1 MGLSRQLRPMPLVI
15 GGIVALGD
23 IVGREREVHEIVSS
37 VPTGGVILVGD
48 RRHGK
53 TSLTRLAHEAVR
65 AAGHHAVQLSAERDS
80 YENFARALADALGQL
95 SSAAAREAKRW
106 RLTLNAGPMKAE
118 RSPAPESDLD
128 ELIRAA
134 IPRDK
139 SKALVLFID
148 EITVLARN
156 LERKERGSGEAF
168 LHLLRRLRQEHPG
181 RLATVLSGSIGFHHV
196 SDEALTTVNDIPKL
210 LVGPISEEDA
220 TWLAGCLLL
229 GERVPAGEGV
239 AEAVAAAAERI
250 PYYVQLL
257 VKAARDDAA
266 AMRSPVTV
274 HEIPQLLENAI
285 TNTSDPWNLRHY
297 RDRIP
302 EYYRADAGLV
312 RALLD
317 VYANSVPALD
327 IDETRRLLSSTSDH
341 MADRDQLV
349 ALVERLE
356 QDHYLRRQGSADRF
370 ASELLRRSWVA
381 MRR

>member
-1 MGLSRQLRPMPLVI
+1 MSSPRELRPMPLVI
-15 GGIVALGD
+15 GGVVALSD
-23 IVGREREVHEIVSS
+23 IVGRDREVQEILAAI
-37 VPTGGVILVGD
+37 PTGGVILVGD

-53 TSLTRLAHEAVR
+53 TSLTRLAHEAAR
-65 AAGHHAVQLSAERDS
+65 EAGHHAVQLSAERDS
-80 YENFARALADALGQL
+80 YENFVRALADELGRL
-95 SSAAAREAKRW
+95 GSSAAREAKRW
-106 RLTLNAGPMKAE
+106 KLTLSAGPMKAE
-118 RSPAPESDLD
+118 RTPAPEQHL
-128 ELIRAA
+128 EGLIRSA

-210 LVGPISEEDA
+210 LVGPISEPDA
-220 TWLAGCLLL
+220 AWLAECLLL
-229 GERVPAGEGV
+229 GGHVPAREGT
-239 AEAVAAAAERI
+239 AAAIATAAERI

-257 VKAARDDAA
+257 AKAARDDAT
-266 AMRSPVTV
+266 AMRAQITV
-274 HEIPQLLENAI
+274 HDIPHLIEDALA
-285 TNTSDPWNLRHY
+285 NTSDPWNLRHY

-302 EYYRADAGLV
+302 EYYGTEAGLV

-317 VYANSVPALD
+317 VYASSVPALD
-327 IDETRRLLSSTSDH
+327 IDEARRLLSSTSDH
-341 MADRDQLV
+341 VADRDTLV

-356 QDHYLRRQGSADRF
+356 QDHYLRRQGNADRF
-370 ASELLRRSWVA
+370 ASELLRRAWVA